1 MLDIFFETK
10 SGVKRVAMYDE
21 INNSII
27 VTKKLNHLYNILNAF
42 CINKEVLKS
51 QPGWQTIDFIVGN
64 VVYSI
69 DKEKV
74 KELDRVFHL
83 ELIYGAETQIA
94 LPVIVLNK
102 VNKNTGFIEK
112 AGVSIKDFIEQGIKS
127 KVYTNWAKRIKSNYY
142 FIGEVNGK

>member
-1 MLDIFFETK
+1 MLDIFLETK

-94 LPVIVLNK
+94 LPMIILNK

-112 AGVSIKDFIEQGIKS
+112 EGITVKDFIEQGVKS
-127 KVYTNWAKRIKSNYY
+127 KVYANWAKRIKSNYY
-142 FIGEVNGK
+142 FIGGINGK